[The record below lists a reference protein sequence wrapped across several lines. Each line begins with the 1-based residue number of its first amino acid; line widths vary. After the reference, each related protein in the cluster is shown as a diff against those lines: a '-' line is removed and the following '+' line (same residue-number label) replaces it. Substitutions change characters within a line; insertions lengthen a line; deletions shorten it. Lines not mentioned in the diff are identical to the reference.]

1 MYISYPIVKPMGMV
15 RSPHHIRADRQALDR
30 MLGSGDEAITYRK
43 AELKTFVAL
52 GVEDKLGDD
61 ELGLLGSVLEFS
73 EKKVFEIM
81 VSVLITS
88 CSVS

>member
-1 MYISYPIVKPMGMV
+1 
-15 RSPHHIRADRQALDR
+15 

-73 EKKVFEIM
+73 EKEVSAIM
-81 VSVLITS
+81 ESFFNRRIVAELMRKTPTEDMYCLSAERIVVRIS
-88 CSVS
+88 QR